1 MTNSRSLACASLAAI
16 VIALGACGTS
26 APDRY
31 YFLGLEA
38 NQSPRVAP
46 SNSGFA
52 GAIVVAVTGVPESA
66 DRPNLVME
74 TGVNELA
81 LLENDRWA
89 EPLKYGIE
97 RALSE
102 SIARAL
108 PRSTIA
114 VSRKSVAPDTTRV
127 SVRVDALRLTYDGNA
142 IVEATWSISGAV
154 AGDQSAHR
162 ATVVRAVGRPAPDEL
177 VKQWSQEL
185 DEVGQ
190 QIARS
195 LGSPK

>member
-1 MTNSRSLACASLAAI
+1 MTISRLLAYASLAA
-16 VIALGACGTS
+16 VGIALGACGTS

-31 YFLGLEA
+31 YFLGLQA
-38 NQSPRVAP
+38 NQSLPEAHP
-46 SNSGFA
+46 ASDFA
-52 GAIVVAVTGVPESA
+52 GAIVLAVTGIPESV

-74 TGVNELA
+74 TGANELA
-81 LLENDRWA
+81 LLDNDRWA

-108 PRSTIA
+108 PKSTIA
-114 VSRKSVAPDTTRV
+114 VSRKSAAPEAMRI
-127 SVRVDALRLTYDGNA
+127 SVRLDALRLTYDGNA
-142 IVEATWSISGAV
+142 VVEATWSISD

-162 ATVVRAVGRPAPDEL
+162 ATVVRAVGRPAPGEL

-195 LGSPK
+195 IDSPK